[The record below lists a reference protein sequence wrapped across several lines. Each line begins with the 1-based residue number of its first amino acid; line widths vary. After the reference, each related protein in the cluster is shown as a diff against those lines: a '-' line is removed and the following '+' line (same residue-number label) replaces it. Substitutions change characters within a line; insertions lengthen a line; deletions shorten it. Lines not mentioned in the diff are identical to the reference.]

1 MTEKRKWY
9 QMKERAAGTKRLMFM
24 LYVYRLFGKKAVRF
38 LTFWVS
44 LCAFLASKQVRDYAK
59 INLSVISSY
68 CKENGISCPE
78 PTMINCFKNVFNF
91 SNALL
96 DNMEIFAGEYDV
108 NKIFFDKEED
118 KKIFY
123 DDIKARKGIFF
134 ICSHTGNI
142 NVLRMFFKNKDPLQR
157 SDVNILLSQE
167 QCKVFNSFLKKVY
180 ETGKKKMHN
189 TVSLFPVEEIN
200 IDTSIELKER
210 LDNGEIAFMA
220 GDRLSSGTSNLT
232 FLHKFFAK
240 DVEFPVGT
248 FKMAQLMETPVY
260 FIGAL
265 KGKND
270 TYKIYLKKFS
280 PLQSKKYTLVKM
292 ENEYV
297 EFIEQLTIID
307 PLQFYHFYGL
317 FA

>member
-24 LYVYRLFGKKAVRF
+24 LYVYRLFGKNAVRF
-38 LTFWVS
+38 LTFWVA
-44 LCAFLASKQVRDYAK
+44 LVAFLSAKPVREYART
-59 INLSVISSY
+59 NLSVIAHY
-68 CKENGISCPE
+68 CSGKGVASPS
-78 PTMINCFKNVFNF
+78 PTIFNCFKNVLNYAF
-91 SNALL
+91 SLV
-96 DNMEIFAGEYDV
+96 DNMEVFAGEYDV

-123 DDIKARKGIFF
+123 EDIKARKGIFF
-134 ICSHTGNI
+134 ICSHNGNI
-142 NVLRMFFKNKDPLQR
+142 NVLRMFFKNKDPLRR

-200 IDTSIELKER
+200 IDTSIEIKER

-220 GDRLSSGTSNLT
+220 GDRLSAGTANLT
-232 FLHKFFAK
+232 FTHKFFGK

-265 KGKND
+265 KGRND

-280 PLQSKKYTLVKM
+280 PLQSKKDTLEKM

-317 FA
+317 FE